1 MVEER
6 SRNGRGMVEEPKNGR
21 GTVEER
27 SRNVEKTEKT
37 ENVYLLAEIASI
49 WWDLMDFCEKNIVF
63 GEKVQK

>member
-1 MVEER
+1 MVEEW

-27 SRNVEKTEKT
+27 SRNVKKTEKT

-49 WWDLMDFCEKNIVF
+49 
-63 GEKVQK
+63 